1 MNHFEGEIVMILL
14 QIMLQNILQIEFF
27 YGESLI
33 ILELILEIFLLKST
47 NVMDF
52 THKSLLLKNWKKMKK
67 KFHNRESM
75 LE

>member
-1 MNHFEGEIVMILL
+1 
-14 QIMLQNILQIEFF
+14 
-27 YGESLI
+27 
-33 ILELILEIFLLKST
+33 LELILEIFLLKST

>member
-1 MNHFEGEIVMILL
+1 VNHFEGEIVMILL

-52 THKSLLLKNWKKMKK
+52 THKSLLLKN
-67 KFHNRESM
+67 
-75 LE
+75 